1 MVKGGAIKILEG
13 SEYVIR
19 TEYSSVRWACL
30 SVIAMNRVSKLLL
43 ALLVASLL
51 LFFLSPAIRA
61 QEGRIYLDFAD
72 QTVSAN
78 IEDAPLRDVLTRI
91 KKKKGIWF
99 KACLKGESSLDE
111 KVSLRFRNLPIQS
124 GLERILS
131 GMNHCL
137 FFEKRRVMGVMLF
150 GKPGK
155 RTYKGRRRSV
165 RRRR

>member
-1 MVKGGAIKILEG
+1 MRKVTKAI
-13 SEYVIR
+13 
-19 TEYSSVRWACL
+19 
-30 SVIAMNRVSKLLL
+30 L
-43 ALLVASLL
+43 AFFATFV
-51 LFFLSPAIRA
+51 LFFSLSTLTLA
-61 QEGRIYLDFAD
+61 QGRRIYLDFRN
-72 QTVSAN
+72 QTLSAN

-91 KKKKGIWF
+91 KEKKGIWF

-111 KVSLRFRNLPIQS
+111 KVSVRFRNLPIQS

-155 RTYKGRRRSV
+155 RPYKGRRRSV

>member
-1 MVKGGAIKILEG
+1 MHRVTKSIL
-13 SEYVIR
+13 I
-19 TEYSSVRWACL
+19 CL
-30 SVIAMNRVSKLLL
+30 TASFLMFSLSTLTL
-43 ALLVASLL
+43 A
-51 LFFLSPAIRA
+51 
-61 QEGRIYLDFAD
+61 QGGRIYLDFRN
-72 QTVSAN
+72 QTLSAN

>member
-1 MVKGGAIKILEG
+1 MIVMHKVTKSILTCL
-13 SEYVIR
+13 VI
-19 TEYSSVRWACL
+19 CC
-30 SVIAMNRVSKLLL
+30 
-43 ALLVASLL
+43 
-51 LFFLSPAIRA
+51 LFFSLSTLTLA
-61 QEGRIYLDFAD
+61 QGGRIYLDFRN
-72 QTVSAN
+72 QTLSAN

-91 KKKKGIWF
+91 EKKKGIWF

-150 GKPGK
+150 GKPAK
-155 RTYKGRRRSV
+155 RTYKGRRRTV

>member
-1 MVKGGAIKILEG
+1 MRKVTKAI
-13 SEYVIR
+13 
-19 TEYSSVRWACL
+19 
-30 SVIAMNRVSKLLL
+30 L
-43 ALLVASLL
+43 AFFATFV
-51 LFFLSPAIRA
+51 LFFSLSTLTLA
-61 QEGRIYLDFAD
+61 QGGRIYLDFRN
-72 QTVSAN
+72 QTLSAN

>member
-1 MVKGGAIKILEG
+1 MRKVTKAI
-13 SEYVIR
+13 
-19 TEYSSVRWACL
+19 
-30 SVIAMNRVSKLLL
+30 L
-43 ALLVASLL
+43 AFFATFV
-51 LFFLSPAIRA
+51 LFFSLSTLILA
-61 QEGRIYLDFAD
+61 QGGRIYLDFRN
-72 QTVSAN
+72 QTLSAN

-150 GKPGK
+150 GKPAK